1 MVEFCVIM
9 HYTQCSGMT
18 SYQNDPRGW
27 QPPSRPA
34 ELTESRLIEAF
45 LNGRF
50 SIDSHLP
57 PEREL
62 AVQLGVTRP
71 TLREAL
77 QRLARDGWVE
87 IRQGR
92 PTRIR
97 NFWVEGTMGVLSAI
111 ARSQTLPDDFVP
123 NLLALRLVLAP
134 AYARAAVE
142 HHPDSVSA
150 RMGAFAHI
158 PDTLDAFAR
167 ADWEVHVLLC
177 VASENLVFTLI
188 LNGFQEIY
196 QRMATSYFS
205 VPELRA
211 HSRAY
216 YAALSAVAHK
226 RDANAAE
233 RVTHHVM
240 KRSQEAWDHL
250 PRDGRH

>member
-1 MVEFCVIM
+1 
-9 HYTQCSGMT
+9 MT
-18 SYQNDPRGW
+18 SYQNEPQGW

-50 SIDSHLP
+50 SIDSNLP

-62 AVQLGVTRP
+62 AVQIGVTRP

-97 NFWVEGTMGVLSAI
+97 NFWVEGTLGVLSAI
-111 ARSQTLPDDFVP
+111 ARSQTLPDEFVP

-134 AYARAAVE
+134 AYAHAAVE
-142 HHPDSVSA
+142 HHPDSVAA
-150 RMGAFAHI
+150 RMDTYARI
-158 PDTLDAFAR
+158 PDALDAFAH
-167 ADWEVHVLLC
+167 ADWEVHVLLS
-177 VASENLVFTLI
+177 VASENPVFTLI

-216 YAALSAVAHK
+216 YAALSAVALE
-226 RDANAAE
+226 RDASAAE
-233 RVTHHVM
+233 RLTRHVM
-240 KRSQEAWDHL
+240 KQSQEAWDHL
-250 PRDGRH
+250 PRDG

>member
-1 MVEFCVIM
+1 M
-9 HYTQCSGMT
+9 HYTQDSGMT
-18 SYQNDPRGW
+18 SYQNDPPGW

-34 ELTESRLIEAF
+34 GLTESRLIEAF

-111 ARSQTLPDDFVP
+111 ARSQTLPDEFVP

-150 RMGAFAHI
+150 RIGAYVLM
-158 PDTLDAFAR
+158 PDTQDAFSR

-177 VASENLVFTLI
+177 VASENPVFTLI

-196 QRMATSYFS
+196 QRMAASYFS
-205 VPELRA
+205 IPELRA

-216 YAALSAVAHK
+216 YAALSAIAYK
-226 RDANAAE
+226 QDANAAE
-233 RVTHHVM
+233 RVTHLVM
-240 KRSQEAWDHL
+240 KRSQEAWDQL
-250 PRDGRH
+250 PKDGGR